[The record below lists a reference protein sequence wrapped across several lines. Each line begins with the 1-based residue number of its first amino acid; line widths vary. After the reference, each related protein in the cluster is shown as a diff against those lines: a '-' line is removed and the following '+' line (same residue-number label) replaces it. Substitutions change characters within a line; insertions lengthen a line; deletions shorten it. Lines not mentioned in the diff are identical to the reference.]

1 MSKNILKLFVF
12 LVGMMALSAC
22 GPTKENYLKSFTQ
35 FVEDVEQN
43 CSSYS
48 DEEWEQKNEEFAEFI
63 GVKKDEVKD
72 QFTSDDQRLIG
83 ELEIRYQ
90 KAKVIDKGKN
100 ILESVEK
107 GIEYVNGVID
117 GIFGSNDK
125 EEKK

>member
-1 MSKNILKLFVF
+1 MSKTILKLFVF

-22 GPTKENYLKSFTQ
+22 GPTRENYLKSFTQ

-72 QFTSDDQRLIG
+72 QLTSDDQRLIG

-117 GIFGSNDK
+117 GIFGSDDEN
-125 EEKK
+125 EKK